1 MEQENFYAQQPRIP
15 LGLRQQLLQA
25 PQIVNK
31 QKKERSFWLLTACFF
46 LLLNFGLYIQYEKQ
60 QEEAAL
66 ASYHYLT
73 HSYQYP

>member
-1 MEQENFYAQQPRIP
+1 MEQDNFYAQQPTIP

-31 QKKERSFWLLTACFF
+31 QKKERSFWLLSACFF

-60 QEEAAL
+60 QEEATL
-66 ASYHYLT
+66 ASYQYLT
-73 HSYQYP
+73 HSYLYP

>member
-1 MEQENFYAQQPRIP
+1 MEQENFYAQQPTIP

-46 LLLNFGLYIQYEKQ
+46 LLLKLGLYIQFEKQ
-60 QEEAAL
+60 QEEATL
-66 ASYHYLT
+66 ASYDYLT
-73 HSYQYP
+73 PSYLSP